1 MNDITNS
8 VYLQTELKKET
19 FFERILKMTISHN
32 DINSSKDNIQLEKNI
47 EKEIKK
53 YNTEKIRKRFL
64 VYSGGKAT
72 EAEINEAF
80 FNFFGFVK
88 TVLYIANDNKKGAY
102 DESSC
107 INPCFK

>member
-1 MNDITNS
+1 
-8 VYLQTELKKET
+8 
-19 FFERILKMTISHN
+19 MTISHN

-80 FNFFGFVK
+80 F
-88 TVLYIANDNKKGAY
+88 
-102 DESSC
+102 
-107 INPCFK
+107 